1 MLLFFLRLWFNTVLA
16 KVVVFPWFAT
26 YCNAFIAKPVAF
38 QYFCLKRQYKL
49 SHLKIVGMVL
59 LNLEVFNHVHQR
71 NFGENCSFTLFCLV
85 LNIRKCC
92 LLVVW
97 FLFECFCKKN
107 SPAFA
112 AANSLSSNL
121 ILMGIKNFGLISL
134 KRKMLSFRDLLP
146 IRMFFSAKFPFFLI
160 FLRKQK
166 IKIVTVLKWGRRV
179 SSNSSCI

>member
-1 MLLFFLRLWFNTVLA
+1 MLLIFLRLWFKTVLA

-85 LNIRKCC
+85 LNIRKCY

-112 AANSLSSNL
+112 VANSLSSNL

-146 IRMFFSAKFPFFLI
+146 IWMFFSAKFLFFFLY
-160 FLRKQK
+160 FYENKNK
-166 IKIVTVLKWGRRV
+166 NCHSVKMGEA
-179 SSNSSCI
+179 C